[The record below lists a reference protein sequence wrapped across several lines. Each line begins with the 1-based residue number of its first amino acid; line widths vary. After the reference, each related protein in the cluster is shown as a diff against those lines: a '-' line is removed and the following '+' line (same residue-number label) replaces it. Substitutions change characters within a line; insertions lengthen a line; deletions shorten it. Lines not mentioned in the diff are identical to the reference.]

1 MHATMVP
8 TSLHIELQ
16 RFDRLRDS
24 TGEDGERDGKR
35 VRELGYEDSCML
47 LVALEG
53 RIRLRI
59 DGVAID
65 LPQGGCL
72 LIRSKQTC
80 CLEAG
85 GEWEIV
91 RFFFRTY
98 EADGRALHLIDA
110 PPLLIPGCAYRLSI
124 AQVKQALGG
133 DERSEGPF
141 SPAEKAVLQARLQL
155 LLGLMAWL
163 EEQTAPANHEEA
175 IRRTIDY
182 IERHYV
188 EEIKVEQLARMSGMI
203 RWQFSRSFKAATGR
217 KPIDYLIRLR
227 VEHAKRL
234 MSSSKEPLREIS
246 RQVGF
251 KNEYYFSRCFHRITG
266 CAPRKY
272 ADLLLSTR
280 RSTVIDSLGRTVHL
294 PKAVN
299 RIVATGTNTVG
310 ELLALGVRPV
320 GAGIAKM
327 KTQVVYR
334 SKLRNIF
341 DIGVKAEPEQV
352 ALLRPEL
359 MLLGNSHPRDLAEL
373 EEIAPAIT
381 LNGRIGT
388 YERIRYIAGLIDRG
402 KAAEEW
408 VSRYEAGVRKVRRKL
423 SEFYTPGE
431 KAAVYL
437 ILGDNLYVMGQSGF
451 AATLYESLGFRPS
464 DGAAGLIEQ
473 GSLWRQ
479 VSRDHVSQYAGDRNF
494 VLASGG
500 DLQIAETDPLF
511 AALGSGKRH
520 LVEASWNYDDP
531 ITRERLLPVLPHL
544 FMEKLLV
551 REGCRLKDTGAFRQ
565 ESSSR

>member
-1 MHATMVP
+1 MHATMAP

-47 LVALEG
+47 LALEG

-98 EADGRALHLIDA
+98 EADGRALHLIDT

-124 AQVKQALGG
+124 AQVKQALCG

-203 RWQFSRSFKAATGR
+203 RWQFSRSFKAATGFTV
-217 KPIDYLIRLR
+217 IDYLNLTR
-227 VEHAKRL
+227 V
-234 MSSSKEPLREIS
+234 KEAQR
-246 RQVGF
+246 
-251 KNEYYFSRCFHRITG
+251 
-266 CAPRKY
+266 
-272 ADLLLSTR
+272 
-280 RSTVIDSLGRTVHL
+280 
-294 PKAVN
+294 
-299 RIVATGTNTVG
+299 
-310 ELLALGVRPV
+310 
-320 GAGIAKM
+320 
-327 KTQVVYR
+327 
-334 SKLRNIF
+334 
-341 DIGVKAEPEQV
+341 
-352 ALLRPEL
+352 LLRATRLPIT
-359 MLLGNSHPRDLAEL
+359 
-373 EEIAPAIT
+373 EIAART
-381 LNGRIGT
+381 GFDNFSHF
-388 YERIRYIAGLIDRG
+388 G
-402 KAAEEW
+402 KTF
-408 VSRYEAGVRKVRRKL
+408 KK
-423 SEFYTPGE
+423 
-431 KAAVYL
+431 
-437 ILGDNLYVMGQSGF
+437 
-451 AATLYESLGFRPS
+451 
-464 DGAAGLIEQ
+464 
-473 GSLWRQ
+473 
-479 VSRDHVSQYAGDRNF
+479 
-494 VLASGG
+494 
-500 DLQIAETDPLF
+500 
-511 AALGSGKRH
+511 
-520 LVEASWNYDDP
+520 
-531 ITRERLLPVLPHL
+531 ITRASARDYRKEHSAASP
-544 FMEKLLV
+544 
-551 REGCRLKDTGAFRQ
+551 Q
-565 ESSSR
+565 